1 LLLVVLALVTAAAG
15 QQPQPP
21 AVRPP
26 ADRGQE
32 PITPVPPPPAA
43 DPLKLALGERL
54 FADLGLSR
62 DGSRACMSCHDIRG
76 NGADA
81 KRFDKVLD
89 GSELPFNTP
98 TVFNPPPP
106 TVASGEALS
115 GLIRTRPVQP
125 TRRRRIAYWQ
135 AKRVAQTARSAL
147 SV

>member
-1 LLLVVLALVTAAAG
+1 MPRIASGRPRAGDGSGGPAAATSGG
-15 QQPQPP
+15 QTSR
-21 AVRPP
+21 RPGP
-26 ADRGQE
+26 GAD
-32 PITPVPPPPAA
+32 PPAA